1 MNRIQKCELM
11 VQKFV
16 YDNLSTTL
24 QYQGNPVPFLLE
36 GSPRASNQNI
46 PLPFVEVEWV
56 PGTSDAVGTD
66 LRTTDIN
73 GSLTFYIFLPS
84 NLNPILA
91 KGLPSDID
99 EACMRKR
106 AEYPEGVLTFGRSVM
121 TNSRR
126 VGTSDM
132 VVLEVDT
139 RIVIG

>member
-11 VQKFV
+11 VQKFI
-16 YDNLSTTL
+16 YDNLSTQL
-24 QYQGNPVPFLLE
+24 QYQGQPVPFLLE
-36 GSPRASNQNI
+36 GSPEASNNELA
-46 PLPFVEVEWV
+46 LPFVEAEWT

-66 LRTTDIN
+66 LRTTDVN
-73 GSLTFYIFLPS
+73 GILTFYIFMPP

-106 AEYPEGVLTFGRSVM
+106 AEYPEGVLTFGRSTM
-121 TNSRR
+121 MNSRR
-126 VGTSDM
+126 VGSSDM

-139 RIVIG
+139 RILIG